1 MQILPKTT
9 DMKTFNIVL
18 PVVTVSTLLA
28 VFVLTAP
35 VQEIRKAINKN
46 IPIPEKKLRELMLEH
61 PRKRWRKEQLGCWTY
76 LAFLA
81 ELCFVSIPIHEVKK
95 AVDLYGLRNQRP
107 ARANNLNGSISLQHL
122 QSNTTL
128 TSDNTTNNGEANAKS
143 LARQV
148 LEVQLAEK
156 ESSRKGPI
164 LIIFRQAG
172 TGIFIAVRILLLCL
186 WIPLLLLEYVVLL
199 FCCPFTEV
207 FRATMQPDSQLRV
220 SKSEQL
226 KHFFVA
232 PFSLVDF
239 DVSQFRTWRRRAE
252 HEHRS
257 PAPPS
262 GPIDDLLEPFPRSY
276 FYRDP
281 VAGNRRSG
289 HGRESNLRGAVRR
302 FIARPTFQEALP
314 SGSSPA
320 AVPAQP
326 SMHLRP
332 RGYLCRLRGQ
342 GRSTRESRESILS
355 ARRLRFRSL
364 F

>member
-18 PVVTVSTLLA
+18 PVITVSTLLA
-28 VFVLTAP
+28 VFVLTGA
-35 VQEIRKAINKN
+35 VQEVRKAISRN
-46 IPIPEKKLRELMLEH
+46 IPSPEQKLRELMLEH
-61 PRKRWRKEQLGCWTY
+61 PRERWRKEQLGRWTY

-81 ELCFVSIPIHEVKK
+81 ELCFVSIPIHEVKE
-95 AVDLYGLRNQRP
+95 AADLYGLRNRRP
-107 ARANNLNGSISLQHL
+107 ARANSLNGSISLQHL
-122 QSNTTL
+122 RSNTTLTSTL

-156 ESSRKGPI
+156 ESSRKGSI

-199 FCCPFTEV
+199 FCCPFTGV
-207 FRATMQPDSQLRV
+207 FRATMQPDSQLRI

-226 KHFFVA
+226 KRFFVA
-232 PFSLVDF
+232 PFLLLDF
-239 DVSQFRTWRRRAE
+239 DLSQFRTWRRRPE

-262 GPIDDLLEPFPRSY
+262 GPIDDLLETFPRSY

-281 VAGNRRSG
+281 VAGNRRPG
-289 HGRESNLRGAVRR
+289 PGRESHLRGAVRHI
-302 FIARPTFQEALP
+302 IARPTFQAALP
-314 SGSSPA
+314 SGSSLA
-320 AVPAQP
+320 AIPAQP

-332 RGYLCRLRGQ
+332 RGYSDVEG
-342 GRSTRESRESILS
+342 GIP
-355 ARRLRFRSL
+355 RRAGGV
-364 F
+364 